1 MDEDAIEN
9 MAAEQFDVI
18 CEAVDDW
25 SLADQKEFFEMI
37 EADCGLRIAGLKEDL
52 ARQS

>member
-9 MAAEQFDVI
+9 MAAEQFDNV

-25 SLADQKEFFEMI
+25 SIKDQIDYFETI
-37 EADCGLRIAGLKEDL
+37 ESDVGLRIRGLKEDL
-52 ARQS
+52 ARES